1 MAWMRRGGAALAA
14 WLVAGPLVGLD
25 ARADDSRKQER
36 RIGEAAAERELYVS
50 ELVLFDAKQ
59 IALGELA
66 LQRSKDPRVRSFARQ
81 LVQDHRK
88 HLKSLRAW
96 AESQSVEIA
105 SVELSTRPEEGV
117 GGSGSAGIEEGYE
130 ERIVGV
136 DKELDE
142 AISEAQEDVNEV
154 REEKGKDFDEA
165 FVSRVVED
173 QEEGRE
179 LVDEGLD
186 TYRGDSGFSLLLNR
200 TDNLAG
206 RHVER
211 GKELEKAL
219 D

>member
-14 WLVAGPLVGLD
+14 VLIAGPLVGLD

-66 LQRSKDPRVRSFARQ
+66 LQRSKDAQVRRFARQ

-88 HLKSLRAW
+88 HLKSLREW
-96 AESQSVEIA
+96 ADSQSLEVA

-117 GGSGSAGIEEGYE
+117 GGSGTAGIAEGYE

-136 DKELDE
+136 DKHLDQ
-142 AISEAQEDVNEV
+142 AISDAQKDVNEV
-154 REEKGKDFDEA
+154 REEQGKEFDKA
-165 FVSRVVED
+165 FVSRVVDD
-173 QEEGRE
+173 QEKGRE
-179 LVDEGLD
+179 LLDEGLV
-186 TYRGDSGFSLLLNR
+186 TYRGDSAFSLLLNR
-200 TDNLAG
+200 TDNLAS
-206 RHVER
+206 RQVER
-211 GKELEKAL
+211 GKALEKKF

>member
-14 WLVAGPLVGLD
+14 VLIAGPLVGLD

-66 LQRSKDPRVRSFARQ
+66 LQRSKDAQVRRFARQ

-88 HLKSLRAW
+88 HLKSLREW
-96 AESQSVEIA
+96 ADSQSLEVA

-117 GGSGSAGIEEGYE
+117 GGSGTAGIAEGYE

-136 DKELDE
+136 DKHLDQ
-142 AISEAQEDVNEV
+142 AISDAQKDVNEV
-154 REEKGKDFDEA
+154 REEQGKEFDKA

-173 QEEGRE
+173 QEKGRE
-179 LVDEGLD
+179 LLDEGLD
-186 TYRGDSGFSLLLNR
+186 TYRGDSAFSLLLNR

-211 GKELEKAL
+211 GKALEKAL